1 MVVKT
6 KWDNPNKCLVWHLEH
21 RKFSEVSQHIII
33 VQRRNRPPFET
44 GSPPE
49 LNWKRYVNWGPN
61 VEFTSTPGLPISSM
75 PLQHLHTIQ
84 NKNVVSV
91 VDVFSC
97 KTFFFFCCSTNV
109 YFSDYLCAK
118 HLLVDENGKGG
129 PFLQEAEHLT
139 EKSRLENQTVMQT
152 CAGFR
157 PTIHSVLVFL
167 LKWHN
172 QEKGQGNLYI

>member
-1 MVVKT
+1 MVVKS

-33 VQRRNRPPFET
+33 VQRRNRPPFEM

-49 LNWKRYVNWGPN
+49 LNWQRYVNWGPN

-75 PLQHLHTIQ
+75 PLQHIHTIQ

-97 KTFFFFCCSTNV
+97 KTFFLLFNQCILFWLLMCKAPVSWWEWERWSLPSRSQTSNWEKQIREPDSDANV
-109 YFSDYLCAK
+109 CW
-118 HLLVDENGKGG
+118 
-129 PFLQEAEHLT
+129 
-139 EKSRLENQTVMQT
+139 
-152 CAGFR
+152 
-157 PTIHSVLVFL
+157 I
-167 LKWHN
+167 
-172 QEKGQGNLYI
+172 